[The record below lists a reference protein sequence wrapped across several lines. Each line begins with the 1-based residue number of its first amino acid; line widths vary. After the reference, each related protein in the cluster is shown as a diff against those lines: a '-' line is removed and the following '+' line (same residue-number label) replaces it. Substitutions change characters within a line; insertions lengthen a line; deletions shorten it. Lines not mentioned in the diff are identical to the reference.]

1 MTSNQF
7 EKIISF
13 DYFENYITM
22 PACCERYQRG
32 LHHQNHGFGSILTLV
47 YFMNAKQTTSL
58 PNMSSI

>member
-1 MTSNQF
+1 
-7 EKIISF
+7 
-13 DYFENYITM
+13 M

-32 LHHQNHGFGSILTLV
+32 LDHQNHGFGSILTLV